1 MSQQCKYN
9 HNCRIKH
16 FFLFLRSVILGNYK
30 NNDTMAK
37 EKEILTEQERQER
50 VNETVS
56 KTDQFFRENKK
67 TIYTILITLLVLGLA
82 FVAWY
87 KFIYQPKCAEASA
100 QMFPAEAS
108 FRNGEFDLALNGDG
122 NVLGFSQIIDEYGAK
137 GGKDVYLYAGL
148 CNLQLGNYQEAIDN
162 LKKYKGK
169 DEILSAR
176 ALACI
181 GDAYVGLEKYS
192 DALGYFEKAAAT
204 ADNMFAASYL
214 LKAGVVCEE
223 MGDNAKALS
232 FYKQIKDKYPQSM
245 EGYDIDKYIS
255 RIESQEAK

>member
-1 MSQQCKYN
+1 MYFCGLL
-9 HNCRIKH
+9 IK
-16 FFLFLRSVILGNYK
+16 GNNK
-30 NNDTMAK
+30 NSNKMAK
-37 EKEILTEQERQER
+37 EKEILKEQERQER

-67 TIYTILITLLVLGLA
+67 TIYTILLTLLVLGLA

-87 KFIYQPKCAEASA
+87 KFIYQPKCQEATA
-100 QMFPAEAS
+100 QMFPAEAN
-108 FRNGEFDLALNGDG
+108 FRNGEYDLALNGDG

-148 CNLQLGNYQEAIDN
+148 CELQLGNYQEAIDF

-169 DEILSAR
+169 DNILAAR

-181 GDAYVGLEKYS
+181 GDAYVGLEKYG
-192 DALGYFEKAAAT
+192 DALNYFEKAAAQ

-223 MGDNAKALS
+223 TGDNAKALS

-245 EGYDIDKYIS
+245 EGYDIDKYIT